1 MGVCAVPAVREGGVK
16 FSSRS
21 VADVIVAALAGNIDH
36 QNARLLQDALSPVLS
51 EAGDRNTPVV
61 LDFSGVEY
69 ISSMGL
75 RVLMVAAKQMRSNN
89 VSISVAALQPFVL
102 EIFEIARFRHV
113 LPVFPSVRAALKDV
127 SEEASA
133 AYEASGA

>member
-113 LPVFPSVRAALKDV
+113 LPVFPSVRATAWHPSRNTKGCQ
-127 SEEASA
+127 SA
-133 AYEASGA
+133 ALR